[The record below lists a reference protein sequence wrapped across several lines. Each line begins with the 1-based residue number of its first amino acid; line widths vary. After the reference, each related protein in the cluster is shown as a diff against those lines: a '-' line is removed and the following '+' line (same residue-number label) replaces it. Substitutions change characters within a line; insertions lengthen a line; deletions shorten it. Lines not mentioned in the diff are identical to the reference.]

1 MSALIQK
8 LPKCCGAAIVR
19 YVCLLGPVRLDC
31 PLSTKSGPTHRS
43 ELHFYSTIY
52 SARATKLTMPTR
64 LPSIAGHTHAN
75 YLFVM
80 NSLNWY

>member
-52 SARATKLTMPTR
+52 SARATKLTMPTDSPR
-64 LPSIAGHTHAN
+64 SPDILMQIIS
-75 YLFVM
+75 
-80 NSLNWY
+80 SS